1 MMFNQALERG
11 AFGLLVGG
19 IIAIIAVVVD
29 RGIEEVA
36 LPAAVHAGICGAGAL
51 AGGLL
56 GVARTP
62 RPVDIAATLDRRLS
76 LKDRL
81 GTAAAIENGAVPP
94 SEFAPLVEQDAAR
107 VAQRIDPRSA
117 APLQLSG
124 TWVAAAVLVAALVAA
139 VLYLPDFARAST
151 GGAPLTSEEVAALQ
165 SSREG
170 AASALE
176 QAVDQLRQAP
186 TKPASEDDLAAL
198 DELAAQLGRDDVSP
212 EEFAAARDA
221 AAERLD
227 DVAARSAAQAERE
240 RQVLEELDRRF
251 EGLGHRDAASEPN
264 AAAELSKALADGDY
278 QEAVEKVD
286 ELAQALDGLTPEQRT
301 AAAEE
306 LRRLREQIGRSSE
319 ESSRDAA
326 AREAS
331 LRETLREQGL
341 DEEAIDRVMSDA
353 SDEGQSDEPPFQP
366 LDQTTGADNA
376 MANSDEPPR
385 EERPPSDPRDLA
397 ERLQKEGIEP
407 EQAQRLSENV
417 AQERERQQA
426 QRQADS
432 VAEDLSR
439 SLEDLADEV
448 EQPDQDRPRDDSDRE
463 AADQEPTK
471 PQGAQGEETQQS
483 QEEQRNQEQGADTE
497 TESEQSESQREES
510 QQQSGEEQSREEQR
524 QSEDHQGQDQR
535 AQDQRAQE
543 QRAQEQRAQEQRAQE
558 QRAQGQRAEEQ
569 KQQEQAQRE
578 ACPEC
583 QSGKPCENHQESGE
597 TQSSASRQ
605 AEGARAA
612 NDQPASGDSNPA
624 TDQSSAG
631 DRIKQTLRELNE
643 RGESAEQARRQSE
656 DSREAARELAK
667 QITPQERER
676 LAQWAREFERQ
687 DQDML
692 PGNGPPP
699 GSGEPA
705 GRGGGGEDEANA
717 LDEEFFEADEE
728 LDLREDATDQ
738 RTLAQ
743 WLADEQPADGE
754 AGETTGGGNPI
765 VAQAQRAAERAVN
778 EGAVPRRYHDFIQRY
793 FGRFRKTIE
802 QAAETAGETGD

>member
-11 AFGLLVGG
+11 AVGLLVGG

-62 RPVDIAATLDRRLS
+62 RSMDIAATLDRRLS

-124 TWVAAAVLVAALVAA
+124 TWVAAAVLVAALAAA

-165 SSREG
+165 SSRED

-221 AAERLD
+221 AAERLE

-353 SDEGQSDEPPFQP
+353 SDEGQSDEPPSQP

-385 EERPPSDPRDLA
+385 EERPPADPRDLA

-483 QEEQRNQEQGADTE
+483 QEEQRIQEQGADTE

-535 AQDQRAQE
+535 AQE
-543 QRAQEQRAQEQRAQE
+543 QRAQE
-558 QRAQGQRAEEQ
+558 QRAEEQ

-583 QSGKPCENHQESGE
+583 QPGKPCENHQESGE
-597 TQSSASRQ
+597 TQSSASRE

-656 DSREAARELAK
+656 DSREAARELAN
-667 QITPQERER
+667 QMTPQERER
-676 LAQWAREFERQ
+676 LEQWAREFERQ

-692 PGNGPPP
+692 PGNGRPP
-699 GSGEPA
+699 GADEPA

-717 LDEEFFEADEE
+717 LDEEFFSAEEE